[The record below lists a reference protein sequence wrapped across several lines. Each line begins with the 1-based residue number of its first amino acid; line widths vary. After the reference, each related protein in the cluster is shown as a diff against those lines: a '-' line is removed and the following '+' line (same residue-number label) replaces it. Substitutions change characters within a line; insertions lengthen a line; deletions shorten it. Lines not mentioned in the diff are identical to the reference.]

1 MMNNSEQYQKLIKEK
16 NATTFSGGDTLE
28 LTDNRL
34 DDLLCLLLEDSDW
47 DWVSEICLGYDIDQE
62 FTREEQ
68 ENGTSADCLQK
79 ECLKALIDL
88 NKRGGLIAWAKE
100 YGLERYLEDIGII
113 RKYDKEGNKI

>member
-1 MMNNSEQYQKLIKEK
+1 MNNSEQYEKLIKEK

-28 LTDNRL
+28 LTDNHL
-34 DDLLCLLLEDSDW
+34 DDLLGLLLESSDW
-47 DWVSEICLGYDIDQE
+47 DWVSEMCLGYDVDKK

-68 ENGTSADCLQK
+68 ENGTSEDCLQK

-88 NKRGGLIAWAKE
+88 NKRGGLIAWAE
-100 YGLERYLEDIGII
+100 QYGLERYLEEIGII